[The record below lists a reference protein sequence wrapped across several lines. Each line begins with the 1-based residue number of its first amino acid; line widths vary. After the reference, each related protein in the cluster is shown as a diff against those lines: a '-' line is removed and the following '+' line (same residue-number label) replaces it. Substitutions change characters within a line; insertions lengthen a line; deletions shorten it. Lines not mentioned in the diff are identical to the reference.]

1 MGNLSLPGMR
11 SLPAL
16 LRLAA
21 RPVMHH
27 RLVQRLRKLLSRTT
41 LLKLMLTV
49 MLRCRLRKDLLR
61 HPPVLDFVRNQNVA
75 RDLSGD
81 VAIHKVI

>member
-21 RPVMHH
+21 RPAMHH